1 MRKTIVC
8 DTNLLVS
15 AAIFP
20 MSVPAKAYE
29 KAISA
34 FDLAVSDETLFEL
47 SEVLKRSKFDKYI
60 SQAARQQFLKV
71 YQERSFTILV
81 THSVSDCRDPKDNKF
96 LELALSC
103 SATYIVSGD
112 PDLLV
117 LHPYHEINVVS
128 PADFLK

>member
-1 MRKTIVC
+1 MNKIVVC

-15 AAIFP
+15 ATIFP
-20 MSVPAKAYE
+20 NSVPAKAYE

-34 FDLAVSDETLFEL
+34 FDLAVSNETLFEL
-47 SEVLKRSKFDKYI
+47 SEVLMRSKFDKYL
-60 SQAARQQFLKV
+60 SLTARQQFLKA

-96 LELALSC
+96 LDLALSC
-103 SATYIVSGD
+103 SATYIISGD

-117 LHPYHEINVVS
+117 LHPYREINVVT

>member
-1 MRKTIVC
+1 MSKIVVC

-20 MSVPAKAYE
+20 NSIPAKAYE

-47 SEVLKRSKFDKYI
+47 SEVLKRSKFDKYLSLI
-60 SQAARQQFLKV
+60 ARQQFFKV
-71 YQERSFTILV
+71 YQERSFAILI
-81 THSVSDCRDPKDNKF
+81 THSVLDCRDPKDNKF
-96 LELALSC
+96 LDLALSC

-117 LHPYHEINVVS
+117 LNPYHEINVVS
-128 PADFLK
+128 PADF